1 MTAIAYALTTKEKVK
16 TYLGQSGTSNDD
28 LLDMMVAYV
37 TDFIEGYCGGRRF
50 AQATVTNE
58 MHDTDNIHNVFLRN
72 YPIVSLSAV
81 EYRSGTV
88 SSPVWNTYTAEGYIL
103 YQDEGYVHFFSKL
116 PKVMQGIRF
125 TYIAGFLVDFTHE
138 TDPTKHTLPYDL
150 TWVATEL
157 TARLF
162 QYKGTDGLKAMSTEG
177 QSVMFYEADKY
188 LNEIHRSILGK
199 YQAVRVTK

>member
-1 MTAIAYALTTKEKVK
+1 MLNITDSSSDSLI
-16 TYLGQSGTSNDD
+16 
-28 LLDMMVAYV
+28 DMYIGYI

-50 AQATVTNE
+50 ARSTVTNE

-81 EYRSGTV
+81 EYRSGV
-88 SSPVWNTYTAEGYIL
+88 ISSPTWNTYTAEGYIL
-103 YQDEGYVHFFSKL
+103 YQEEGYVHFFGKL

-125 TYIAGFLVDFTHE
+125 TYVAGFLVDFTHE
-138 TDPTKHTLPYDL
+138 TDPTLHTLPFDL
-150 TWVATEL
+150 TFVATEL
-157 TARLF
+157 VVRLF
-162 QYKGTDGLKAMSTEG
+162 QYKGTDGVKNMSTEG
-177 QSVMFYEADKY
+177 QSVMFFEADKY